1 MSKHTEKCCGSAA
14 VIFLL
19 VGNFKKK
26 KREKQIQLLNLLT
39 YIWHETAMCF
49 SKGVAGTHS
58 LNLYLDPGPDPVDL
72 LFYFHSL

>member
-1 MSKHTEKCCGSAA
+1 MSKHTEKCYGSAA

-19 VGNFKKK
+19 VGNFKKRK
-26 KREKQIQLLNLLT
+26 TQIQLLNLLT

-49 SKGVAGTHS
+49 SKGVAGTHN

-72 LFYFHSL
+72 LIYFHSL